1 MQHSDVGVSRRAD
14 LNAELTAL
22 DMDCVTAGRVLAQYT
37 ERWLVAR
44 PGEQQHVQLV
54 PARGRLRHAT
64 GGPPVTGDWVALDAD
79 HTIVAVLERRGTI
92 VRRAAGPASDAQV
105 LAANVELAL
114 IVEPLPNPNA
124 RRIERFA
131 ALAAAGGVPAAL
143 ILTKADLDPD
153 AWQAATPLARGVGLT
168 DAITVSAT
176 TGEGLGALRSLLT
189 SGSTA
194 VLLGPSG
201 AGKSTLANS
210 LLGADRQATGAVRA
224 HDGRGRHT
232 TAIRELLALPGGAL
246 LIDTP
251 GIREI
256 GLWDSGDE
264 AFADIEAAAVN
275 CRFGDC
281 AHDAEPGCAV
291 RTAVDHERIAAWRKL
306 AREQAWIQDRK
317 AAARGEREFGRKITR
332 QQRTNADIPNP
343 GSGRPPD
350 EWTPHE
356 G

>member
-1 MQHSDVGVSRRAD
+1 MQHSDVGVARRTD

-22 DMDCVTAGRVLAQYT
+22 GMDCLTAGRVLAQYT
-37 ERWLVAR
+37 ERWLVAT
-44 PGEQQHVQLV
+44 PGEQEHVRLV
-54 PARGRLRHAT
+54 PARGRLRRVT
-64 GGPPVTGDWVALDAD
+64 DGPPVTGDWVALDAD
-79 HTIVAVLERRGTI
+79 DAIVAVLERRGSI

-105 LAANVELAL
+105 LAANVDLAL
-114 IVEPLPNPNA
+114 IVEPLPTPNQ

-153 AWQAATPLARGVGLT
+153 AWQAATPLARQVRVT

-176 TGEGLGALRSLLT
+176 TGEGLGALHSILT
-189 SGSTA
+189 PGATA

-224 HDGRGRHT
+224 YDGRGRHT
-232 TAIRELLALPGGAL
+232 TVIRELLALPGGAL

-251 GIREI
+251 GIREV
-256 GLWDSGDE
+256 GLWDSADG

-275 CRFGDC
+275 CRFTDC

-291 RTAVDHERIAAWRKL
+291 RDAVDGERIAAWRKL

-317 AAARGEREFGRKITR
+317 AAGRAQREFGRKLAR
-332 QQRTNADIPNP
+332 QQRAK
-343 GSGRPPD
+343 GSAK
-350 EWTPHE
+350 
-356 G
+356 

>member
-1 MQHSDVGVSRRAD
+1 MQHSDVGVDRRTD

-22 DMDCVTAGRVLAQYT
+22 GMDCLTAGRVIAQYT
-37 ERWLVAR
+37 ERWLVAT
-44 PGEQQHVQLV
+44 PGEQQHVRLV
-54 PARGRLRHAT
+54 PARGRLRRAT
-64 GGPPVTGDWVALDAD
+64 EGPPVTGDWVALDAD
-79 HTIVAVLERRGTI
+79 DAIVAVLKRRGTI
-92 VRRAAGPASDAQV
+92 VRRAAGPVGDAQV
-105 LAANVELAL
+105 LAANVDLAL
-114 IVEPLPNPNA
+114 IIEPLPNPNP

-153 AWQAATPLARGVGLT
+153 AWQAATQLARRVGLA

-176 TGEGLGALRSLLT
+176 TGEGLGALRSILT
-189 SGSTA
+189 SGATA

-224 HDGRGRHT
+224 YDGRGRHT
-232 TAIRELLALPGGAL
+232 TVIRELLALPGGTL

-251 GIREI
+251 GIREV
-256 GLWDSGDE
+256 GLWDSADG

-275 CRFGDC
+275 CRFTDC

-291 RTAVDHERIAAWRKL
+291 RNAVDQERIAAWRKL
-306 AREQAWIQDRK
+306 AREQAWIEDRK
-317 AAARGEREFGRKITR
+317 AATRARREFGRKIAR
-332 QQRTNADIPNP
+332 EQRTNADIHSP
-343 GSGRPPD
+343 GAGRPPD
-350 EWTPHE
+350 E
-356 G
+356 

>member
-1 MQHSDVGVSRRAD
+1 MQHSDVGVDRRTD

-22 DMDCVTAGRVLAQYT
+22 GMDCLTAGRVIAQYT
-37 ERWLVAR
+37 ERWLVAT
-44 PGEQQHVQLV
+44 PGEQQHVRLV
-54 PARGRLRHAT
+54 PARGRLRRAT
-64 GGPPVTGDWVALDAD
+64 EGPPVTGDWVALDAD
-79 HTIVAVLERRGTI
+79 DAIVAVLERRGTI
-92 VRRAAGPASDAQV
+92 LRRAAGPVSDAQL
-105 LAANVELAL
+105 LAANVDLTL
-114 IVEPLPNPNA
+114 IIEPLPNPNP

-153 AWQAATPLARGVGLT
+153 AWQAATPLARRVGLT

-176 TGEGLGALRSLLT
+176 TGEGLGALRSILT
-189 SGSTA
+189 SGATA

-224 HDGRGRHT
+224 YDGRGRHT
-232 TAIRELLALPGGAL
+232 TVIRELLALPGGAL

-251 GIREI
+251 GIREV
-256 GLWDSGDE
+256 GLWDSADG

-275 CRFGDC
+275 CRFTDC

-291 RTAVDHERIAAWRKL
+291 RNAVDQERIAAWRKL

-317 AAARGEREFGRKITR
+317 AATRARLAFGRKITR
-332 QQRTNADIPNP
+332 HQRTNADIHNP
-343 GSGRPPD
+343 GAGRPPD
-350 EWTPHE
+350 E
-356 G
+356 